1 MIHICV
7 NSCVGQEDAVVV
19 LLEVVEAA
27 VVEDVGEDK
36 VEGLPL
42 VQTHSML
49 N

>member
-1 MIHICV
+1 MIHIYV

-19 LLEVVEAA
+19 LLEVAEAA
-27 VVEDVGEDK
+27 VVEDVGEVE
-36 VEGLPL
+36 VEGRPL